1 MSSPAPVPAAAS
13 GLAAPAGRTTGGR
26 ATGGLTT
33 GGLTPV
39 FVRLKLSLLRNG
51 LRQSS
56 SRTAVW
62 VTSLVIVL
70 LLSAGALL
78 GLAALRGVDD
88 AVAPVVLVTLL
99 LAAGWTVM
107 PLFFPTGDET
117 LDTTRLAMLPLR
129 PRSLMGAL
137 LAASLVGMGP
147 LFALCLLVGAAL
159 ATAHGALAAVVAVVA
174 VAVSL
179 LTCVGLARAIA
190 TANTRLLT
198 SRRGR
203 DLAVLSGLVIAV
215 GVQLVNFWLQRLGAS
230 SGLASL
236 DPTASVV
243 RWIPPAS
250 AMGAVASASEGAYG
264 RMAAQLVLALAL
276 LAGVLVLWQR
286 SLVKLMTAPDSS
298 TIAAAAPKRRGRR
311 TGLLSLLPEGRTSTT
326 MVRTLRYVVR
336 DPKTKTAWV
345 SALVV
350 GLIVPVFNALQGAG
364 TIYFGCFAAGML
376 GTQMYNQFGQ
386 DTSAFWMVA
395 MTIASKRDA
404 FLELRARAL
413 ALLVVTLPYSVLVS
427 VAMAALTHDWRALPE
442 VVGLSWTLLG
452 ALLAAGAFASA
463 RVPYSIPQ
471 ESRKSVAPG
480 QTSLAAMS
488 VFGGIV
494 AAALLGSPVLAAT
507 IWLHL
512 SGHAG
517 WSWLLLPAGA
527 AYGTLIAGLGLK
539 VAARVTADRLPEILA
554 AVSKG

>member
-1 MSSPAPVPAAAS
+1 MSAQAPSPAAGTRPVAPAAARPVPA
-13 GLAAPAGRTTGGR
+13 
-26 ATGGLTT
+26 
-33 GGLTPV
+33 GLTPL

-56 SRTAVW
+56 SRAAVW
-62 VTSLVIVL
+62 VTSLVVVV

-78 GLAALRGVDD
+78 GLLALRAVDD
-88 AVAPVVLVTLL
+88 GAAPAVLVTLL
-99 LAAGWTVM
+99 LAVGWAVM

-129 PRSLMGAL
+129 PRSLTGAL

-147 LFALCLLVGAAL
+147 LFALCLLTGAAL
-159 ATAHGALAAVVAVVA
+159 AAAHGALAFVVAAVAVVLA
-174 VAVSL
+174 L
-179 LTCVGLARAIA
+179 LTCVALARAIA

-203 DLAVLSGLVIAV
+203 DMAVLSGLVIAV
-215 GVQLVNFWLQRLGAS
+215 GIQLVNFWVQRLGAS

-236 DPTASVV
+236 DPTVAVV

-250 AMGAVASASEGAYG
+250 AIGAVASASEGAYG
-264 RMAAQLVLALAL
+264 RMAVQLVLALAL
-276 LAGVLVLWQR
+276 LAGLVAAWQR

-311 TGLLSLLPEGRTSTT
+311 TAGRRPLLPEGRTSTA
-326 MVRTLRYVVR
+326 MLRTLRYVLR

-350 GLIVPVFNALQGAG
+350 GLIVPVFNALQGLS

-413 ALLVVTLPYSVLVS
+413 ALAVVTLPYSVLVS
-427 VAMAALTHDWRALPE
+427 VVMAALTHDWRALPE
-442 VVGLSWTLLG
+442 VVGLSWALLG
-452 ALLAAGAFASA
+452 ALLSAGSVASA
-463 RVPYSIPQ
+463 RLPYSIPQ
-471 ESRKSVAPG
+471 ESRKNVAPG
-480 QTSLAAMS
+480 QTGLAAMS
-488 VFGGIV
+488 MLGGLLV
-494 AAALLGSPVLAAT
+494 APVLCAPVLAAT
-507 IWLHL
+507 IWLHV
-512 SGHAG
+512 GDHTG
-517 WSWLLLPAGA
+517 WSWVVLPVGA
-527 AYGTLIAGLGLK
+527 AYGALIAWLGLR
-539 VAARVTADRLPEILA
+539 VAAASTADRLPEILE